1 MQNYYQFINNGYE
14 IIDNKIHVN
23 IDKVVSIAQDMME
36 KIIKIQLNNNFQEG
50 KEYVETY
57 FQWTDEIQLIAKKRQ
72 NVSRA
77 ILNAKI
83 VSELADELE
92 KEN

>member
-1 MQNYYQFINNGYE
+1 
-14 IIDNKIHVN
+14 
-23 IDKVVSIAQDMME
+23 MME

-57 FQWTDEIQLIAKKRQ
+57 FQWTDEMQLIAKKRQ
-72 NVSRA
+72 SVSKP

-83 VSELADELE
+83 ESELADELL